1 MVIMSKSK
9 EIILIGDRVLIDPNP
24 ADHKTSAGLYL
35 PPNVTEKEKVQTGYI
50 VKTGPG
56 YPISRSQADEKP
68 PWEKEPE
75 MTAPQYLPLQAEEG
89 DYAVFLKKSAIEVQ
103 VDEKD
108 LLIVPHSGILLL
120 QRDKIIDDE

>member
-1 MVIMSKSK
+1 MEEPK
-9 EIILIGDRVLIDPNP
+9 EIILVGDRVLIDPNP
-24 ADHKTSAGLYL
+24 AERKTSSGLYL

-56 YPISRSQADEKP
+56 YPLPQGDYDEKP
-68 PWEKEPE
+68 PWEANHEIESP
-75 MTAPQYLPLQAEEG
+75 AYLPLQAEEG

-108 LLIVPHSGILLL
+108 FLIVPHSAILLL
-120 QRDKIIDDE
+120 QRDKLIGDEE

>member
-1 MVIMSKSK
+1 MSESK

-56 YPISRSQADEKP
+56 YPISSSQADEQP
-68 PWEKEPE
+68 PWEKGPE

-103 VDEKD
+103 VDDKD

-120 QRDKIIDDE
+120 QRDKIIEDE